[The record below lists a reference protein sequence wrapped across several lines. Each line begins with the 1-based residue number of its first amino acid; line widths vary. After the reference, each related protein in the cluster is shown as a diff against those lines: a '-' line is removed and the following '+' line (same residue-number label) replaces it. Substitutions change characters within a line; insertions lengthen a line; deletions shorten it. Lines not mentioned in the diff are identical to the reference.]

1 MEWEFAISKIGQ
13 KELPLQPLK
22 HRLKTTRIGIL
33 ITRFGSPRFGGLI
46 RRLSARSLT
55 ECGSGDLSRKCQENI
70 EKTSRVSKREM
81 RFVLLV
87 RIISF
92 RAPAIP
98 FGQLIRLPSD
108 ARCET
113 TQYCVPWEFGTNSV
127 KLRERKNGFPAPKRH
142 KMKHLDFLILLL
154 ESRRS

>member
-98 FGQLIRLPSD
+98 FGQLLTNTLPSMTQLPCLHGLSPIVKMRV
-108 ARCET
+108 AR
-113 TQYCVPWEFGTNSV
+113 VV
-127 KLRERKNGFPAPKRH
+127 AAKRIAC
-142 KMKHLDFLILLL
+142 F
-154 ESRRS
+154 RRSSM

>member
-55 ECGSGDLSRKCQENI
+55 ECGSGELSRKCQENI

-81 RFVLLV
+81 RFVLVV

-98 FGQLIRLPSD
+98 FGQLFNEHVTSNDSTPVVHR
-108 ARCET
+108 E
-113 TQYCVPWEFGTNSV
+113 NSV
-127 KLRERKNGFPAPKRH
+127 RLQNQQHTVRLRNRIPMECLVLGD
-142 KMKHLDFLILLL
+142 HLIPRPL
-154 ESRRS
+154 